1 MDGVAIKALAKKL
14 RQHDQNLRELED
26 FIKRANRLFTPE
38 NLVQFAVLFT
48 KPHEQK
54 LLRNMQIILLE
65 HLTLIRAS
73 GIFVLKL
80 CEV

>member
-1 MDGVAIKALAKKL
+1 MDGVAIKALSKKL

-48 KPHEQK
+48 KPNEK
-54 LLRNMQIILLE
+54 KNIE
-65 HLTLIRAS
+65 KYANK
-73 GIFVLKL
+73 FA
-80 CEV
+80 